1 MGDPDTRTEAVA
13 ASAAVVAGRTC
24 CEENATSCMWLR
36 LETMMPSGVL
46 WQGPQRTTAARSTRL
61 RVGTRAVW
69 ANGAVSATSG
79 GVVVDRTRWQGS

>member
-1 MGDPDTRTEAVA
+1 MGDPDTRTKAVA

-24 CEENATSCMWLR
+24 CEENATSCTWLR
-36 LETMMPSGVL
+36 LETMPSGVL

-69 ANGAVSATSG
+69 ANGAVNATSG